1 MSRSEIYY
9 LMKLV
14 EKSAVPPWVDKKQLI
29 IALQNDWIKKIHEEK
44 KV

>member
-14 EKSAVPPWVDKKQLI
+14 EKSEAPKWVDKQQLVI
-29 IALQNDWIKKIHEEK
+29 KLQDAWIKKIEEK
-44 KV
+44 N